1 MAANPIV
8 VGLRKR
14 FGEVTALVAV
24 PRTVRD
30 RRIGPNPG
38 PDHQPHVVPVRF
50 RYNPETDTIDIGG
63 HQFAKRAW
71 GSGRDARAGR
81 SQTPNSGHPT
91 DAAAT
96 RR

>member
-1 MAANPIV
+1 MSVFTPEELEYLQSQRLGRIA
-8 VGLRKR
+8 
-14 FGEVTALVAV
+14 TA
-24 PRTVRD
+24 
-30 RRIGPNPG
+30 G

-50 RYNPETDTIDIGG
+50 RYNPDTDTIDIGG
-63 HQFAKRAW
+63 HQFAKRDW

-91 DAAAT
+91 DAAET

>member
-1 MAANPIV
+1 LSVFTPEELEYLQSQRLGRIA
-8 VGLRKR
+8 
-14 FGEVTALVAV
+14 TA
-24 PRTVRD
+24 
-30 RRIGPNPG
+30 G

-50 RYNPETDTIDIGG
+50 RYNPDTDTIDIGG
-63 HQFAKRAW
+63 HQFAKRDW

-91 DAAAT
+91 DAAET